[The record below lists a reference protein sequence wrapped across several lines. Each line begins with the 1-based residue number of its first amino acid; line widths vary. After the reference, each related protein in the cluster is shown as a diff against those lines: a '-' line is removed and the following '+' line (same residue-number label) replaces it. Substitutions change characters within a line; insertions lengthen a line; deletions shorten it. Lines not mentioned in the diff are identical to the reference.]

1 MEKNFDD
8 MNWEDFPT
16 PEVPKN
22 ELKQLKRNLR
32 KRNAKIILTSLVL
45 VAALLLLTVYAGIPA
60 AEKFYWDPN
69 TNSYDTESA
78 TDLDL
83 TLVAY
88 SELFFP
94 ESQVI
99 QVKTQKIGFAS
110 YSIDVLN
117 QDSTVGDRSHRYL
130 TLEKGNLAIPSDFGD
145 TAYYGPFKPLDEPY
159 HSANRNGLKDTLAPM
174 PEYITISMR
183 IAFSEDM
190 NMRELSLFQHKLQL
204 LGGDMQ
210 WAAIRHKDS
219 YDIEDTLCG
228 IKMVTPRMYL
238 LNGIND
244 DYPSFDAGTVTGTG
258 NDLETHFLSLLRY
271 SNDQYQA
278 GTGIASPA
286 ASYDE
291 MLAYMEEN
299 GVYSFGC
306 YASAS
311 PSAILEL
318 LEWPEVNHLY
328 LFDGWIDIH

>member
-1 MEKNFDD
+1 MENIDTLD
-8 MNWEDFPT
+8 WEPT
-16 PEVPKN
+16 PSQDFQADMKIIR
-22 ELKQLKRNLR
+22 KQLR
-32 KRNAKIILTSLVL
+32 KRSQKIVLTSLVL
-45 VAALLLLTVYAGIPA
+45 AAALLLLTVFVGIPA
-60 AEKFYWDPN
+60 AEKCYWDPN
-69 TNSYDTESA
+69 VRSFGTEYA

-94 ESQVI
+94 ESQVV
-99 QVKTQKIGFAS
+99 QVKTQKTGFAS

-130 TLEKGNLAIPSDFGD
+130 MLEKGNLKIPSDFGD
-145 TAYYGPFKPLDEPY
+145 TAYYGSFQPLDEPY
-159 HSANRNGLKDTLAPM
+159 YSADRNSLKKTLGSL
-174 PEYITISMR
+174 PEYITISTR

-190 NMRELSLFQHKLQL
+190 TMRELAQFQYKLQL

-219 YDIEDTLCG
+219 YEIDDTLCG
-228 IKMVTPRMYL
+228 IKVVFPRIY

-244 DYPSFDAGTVTGTG
+244 DYPSFDAGTQVGTG
-258 NDLETHFLSLLRY
+258 STLEDHFLSLLRY

-278 GTGIASPA
+278 GTGIDSPTVP
-286 ASYDE
+286 YDE
-291 MLAYMEEN
+291 ILSYIEEN

-318 LEWPEVNHLY
+318 LEWPEVSHIYLY
-328 LFDGWIDIH
+328 EGWVDIH